1 MNIISLL
8 FSVVLILAM
17 QGCGGGSGNSS
28 STVLTIPGFSIKG
41 NISGNGYAKN
51 SIFDDFLNLLIT
63 PSFALNSASP
73 DAILAIYNNG
83 NSSRSFPIAPDG
95 SFSVDT
101 SLISQNDIVLFVV
114 NSTTKKI
121 YCHLNLV
128 SNSSD
133 NLILFRKDLM
143 NANISVGNVN
153 SANNCST
160 FENINTVKGFKSD
173 KLQEL
178 KNIARNND
186 GVALYINNYL
196 NPDVQTYTAVKFSM
210 GSLNSIVGKFNLL
223 DANLRITN
231 FSGVSPLFFPK
242 VASFP
247 GLSSVNLYS
256 PSSTRHCGGYLCPK
270 AYDFTNTSIY
280 QNILDFTNP
289 AKAPAWLNSSDAYT
303 VETPS
308 INNFP
313 SGEWKLKNSENGN
326 AIGTFIFEKAEQIF
340 DSNGYAKII
349 IPKLNIATNNSGAIA
364 SITVQYWIQLADGS
378 YQQSTLDH
386 FNNVAYNV
394 AFSYVLNGTNISANF
409 NLISEAPA
417 ELKFIPDKAIQ
428 LSDVNRVIYSY
439 ILGGQKIQYF
449 FQ

>member
-1 MNIISLL
+1 MKLISLL
-8 FSVVLILAM
+8 FSIVLVLAI
-17 QGCGGGSGNSS
+17 QGCGGGGGSS
-28 STVLTIPGFSIKG
+28 SSAASTTPGFSIKG
-41 NISGNGYAKN
+41 NISGNGYAQN
-51 SIFDDFLNLLIT
+51 SIFDYFLNLLIR
-63 PSFALNSASP
+63 PSFALNSTSP
-73 DAILAIYNNG
+73 DTILAIYNNG

-101 SLISQNDIVLFVV
+101 SLISQNDIVLFVA

-133 NLILFRKDLM
+133 NLILFKKDMM
-143 NANISVGNVN
+143 NANISLGNVN

-178 KNIARNND
+178 QNIARNND

-210 GSLNSIVGKFNLL
+210 GSLNSIVGKFNSL
-223 DANLRITN
+223 DSNLRITN
-231 FSGVSPLFFPK
+231 FRGVSPLFFPK

-247 GLSSVNLYS
+247 GLSSLNLYP
-256 PSSTRHCGGYLCPK
+256 PSSTRHCDAYLCLN

-280 QNILDFTNP
+280 QNILSVTLP
-289 AKAPAWLNSSDAYT
+289 VKVGAALNSSDAYT
-303 VETPS
+303 LEAPS

-313 SGEWKLKNSENGN
+313 PGEWTLKNSENGN
-326 AIGTFIFEKAEQIF
+326 AVGTFIFEKAEQIF

-349 IPKLNIATNNSGAIA
+349 IPKLNIATNNSGGIA
-364 SITVQYWIQLADGS
+364 SISVQYWIQLADGS
-378 YQQSTLDH
+378 YQQSTLEH

-394 AFSYVLNGTNISANF
+394 AFSYVLNGSNVSANF
-409 NLISEAPA
+409 NLISEAPS